1 MSFWIPSSTLTFE
14 AAMRDISRA
23 SSPKARVL
31 AAQALGDV
39 KDPTEKRRAVE
50 ALIVAL
56 EDDHPEVRM
65 EAASSLGELRDP
77 SAVPALVKRL
87 DDGTAPVRQHAAIA
101 LGTIGHRDAFEP
113 LVEALAKG
121 PPDLRFQAATS
132 LVELDAKRSYEH
144 VVNALGDK
152 DPQVVAAAA
161 LALGAIG
168 DARAVEKLA
177 EQLDHLDASTRFD
190 VSYAL
195 AELGDDR
202 GRASLVRALG
212 DTDRAWDAVTAL
224 GKLGTPDDA
233 EQLGRALTAKAT
245 SPEAIVLAAGKLL
258 ELQPEG
264 PYRDPAR
271 RVLLAGLT
279 ARKGHVRGLA
289 IEQLGATAGAWARAP
304 LEKLARSGKGTDFL
318 EAIAMALKAI
328 EGREK
333 NDPAVR

>member
-1 MSFWIPSSTLTFE
+1 MSFLVPGSTLTFE
-14 AAMRDISRA
+14 AAMRDIARGSNQK
-23 SSPKARVL
+23 SRVL

-50 ALIVAL
+50 ALILAL

-65 EAASSLGELRDP
+65 EAASSLGELRDT
-77 SAVPALVKRL
+77 SAVTPLVKRL

-101 LGTIGHRDAFEP
+101 LGTIGHPDAFEP
-113 LVEALAKG
+113 LVDALAKG

-132 LVELDAKRSYEH
+132 LVELDAKRSYDP
-144 VVNALGDK
+144 VVKALADK
-152 DPQVVAAAA
+152 DPQVVSAAA

-168 DARAVEKLA
+168 EARAIEKLV
-177 EQLDHLDASTRFD
+177 EQLDHPDANTRFD

-195 AELGDDR
+195 AELGDGR

-212 DTDRAWDAVTAL
+212 DIDRAWDAVTAL

-233 EQLGRALTAKAT
+233 EALGRSLTASST
-245 SPEAIVLAAGKLL
+245 PPEAIVLAAGKLL

-289 IEQLGATAGAWARAP
+289 IEQLGAVAGAWAKAP
-304 LEKLARSGKGTDFL
+304 LEKLARSGKGADFL
-318 EAIAMALKAI
+318 ETIATALKAI
-328 EGREK
+328 EAR
-333 NDPAVR
+333 AAS